1 VAQLATVSRALCQS
15 KTFRDIRLAITAGRL
30 LMLPVAPG
38 GHNMLSRETIEAY
51 RRMSPSERL
60 ALTLRA
66 MREALPYL
74 LHGERTIVDRR
85 FELIRRENDERNRR
99 MLAALAE
106 ADHR

>member
-1 VAQLATVSRALCQS
+1 
-15 KTFRDIRLAITAGRL
+15 
-30 LMLPVAPG
+30 
-38 GHNMLSRETIEAY
+38 MLSRETIEAY

-74 LHGERTIVDRR
+74 LHGKPAIVDRR

-99 MLAALAE
+99 MLAALAK
-106 ADHR
+106 ADGRS